1 MLNRVNQIEN
11 VILKQST
18 TNDEISSQDDDDK
31 IFISQKLCDYI
42 TSIYI
47 STTQ

>member
-1 MLNRVNQIEN
+1 MLNRVNQKEN

-18 TNDEISSQDDDDK
+18 TNDETYSQDDDK

-42 TSIYI
+42 TSINI